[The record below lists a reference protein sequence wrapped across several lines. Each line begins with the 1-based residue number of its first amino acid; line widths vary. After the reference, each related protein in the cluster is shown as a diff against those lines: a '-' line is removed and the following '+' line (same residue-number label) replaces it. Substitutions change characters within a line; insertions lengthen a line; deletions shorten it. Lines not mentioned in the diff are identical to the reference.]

1 MFYVLFSFLASF
13 TCSFLVCIDG
23 VTVPNSR
30 DLGTLITCLKTARSA
45 GLMSLNKNT
54 LSTGE
59 NVCMWC
65 GVVPVE
71 LMKKALCHLDDQVN
85 FIVLEYSS
93 PYSML

>member
-1 MFYVLFSFLASF
+1 
-13 TCSFLVCIDG
+13 
-23 VTVPNSR
+23 
-30 DLGTLITCLKTARSA
+30 
-45 GLMSLNKNT
+45 MSLNKNT
-54 LSTGE
+54 LSPGE

-93 PYSML
+93 LHSTL